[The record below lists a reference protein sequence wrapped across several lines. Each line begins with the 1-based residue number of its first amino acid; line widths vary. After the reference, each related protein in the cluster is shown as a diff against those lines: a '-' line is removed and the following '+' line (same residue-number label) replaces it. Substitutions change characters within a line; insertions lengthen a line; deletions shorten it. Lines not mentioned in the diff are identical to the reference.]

1 VDVLEQLT
9 QEHRAIEQLLGTLRR
24 SAPGDIREAAL
35 TELERVL
42 HDHTSAEERYIYPL
56 LADLLGEAHTD
67 IALIEHHLAQVAL
80 SAVIEATDEDLF
92 GRALDMLTAGFIGH
106 AIEEEHVMFPAL
118 RAAVA
123 DHPLDLHVE
132 IFDRGHRP

>member
-1 VDVLEQLT
+1 VDVLEQLS

-24 SAPGDIREAAL
+24 STPGKVREAAL

-42 HDHTSAEERYIYPL
+42 DDHTSAEERYIYPL
-56 LADLLGEAHTD
+56 LADLLGGAHTD

-80 SAVIEATDEDLF
+80 AAVVEAPDEDMF
-92 GRALDMLTAGFIGH
+92 ERALDMLTAGFIAH
-106 AIEEEHVMFPAL
+106 AMEEEHVMFPTL

-123 DHPLDLHVE
+123 EHPADLHVE
-132 IFDRGHRP
+132 IYDRGHRH